1 MGTVRSNC
9 APPCTSTEIT
19 SVFLDEKKDNFPQ
32 SRIGITFSDQ
42 VSIVVTNFP
51 KFDAAYLLSACGG
64 SMGMWL
70 GVGVVHILQM
80 LGKIIL
86 KIKINKKQVQMS

>member
-1 MGTVRSNC
+1 MTGRKQSQLQVLSL
-9 APPCTSTEIT
+9 ILK
-19 SVFLDEKKDNFPQ
+19 FDKKDNFAQ
-32 SRIGITFSDQ
+32 SRIDITFSDQ

-51 KFDAAYLLSACGG
+51 KFNAAYLLSACGG

-70 GVGVVHILQM
+70 GVSVVHIVEI

-86 KIKINKKQVQMS
+86 KIKINK